1 MRQALSSFAIT
12 SRFSCNMQARP
23 ARSEP
28 PVELLL
34 TSLGHLERE
43 AGAGMLPAKPRS
55 VSAAHPLRTHSQ
67 AVLPS
72 RQRRVHLPVIVHADD
87 FGETGDITEGICLGI
102 EAGVVTSTSVM
113 VNMPGTADALR
124 RMPQLAQ
131 QASFGIHLNLCEGRP
146 LTRGATL
153 MDANGQ
159 FLRKRTL
166 AAHALAGRLSLAE
179 LEAEIT
185 AQIAVLRD
193 AGVRVSHLDGH
204 KHLHQ
209 LPIVCTAVARVLPR
223 FGIERVR
230 ITRLGSW
237 RRVPGLST
245 LVREI
250 AARHAARVFARVG
263 LRSPVRTVDLR
274 DLLAGK
280 TLAPLAGRAA
290 EGPVPIEICC
300 HPGTAAADAGK
311 PGSHSRENEL
321 EYLLSQEFR
330 TVLATSGA
338 ALVSYWRV

>member
-1 MRQALSSFAIT
+1 
-12 SRFSCNMQARP
+12 
-23 ARSEP
+23 
-28 PVELLL
+28 
-34 TSLGHLERE
+34 
-43 AGAGMLPAKPRS
+43 
-55 VSAAHPLRTHSQ
+55 
-67 AVLPS
+67 
-72 RQRRVHLPVIVHADD
+72 VIVHADD
-87 FGETGDITEGICLGI
+87 FGETRDITEGICLAI

-131 QASFGIHLNLCEGRP
+131 QASFGIHLNLCEGGP

-153 MDANGQ
+153 MDADGQ

-166 AAHALAGRLSLAE
+166 AARALAGRLSLSE
-179 LEAEIT
+179 LETEVA
-185 AQIAVLRD
+185 AQIGMLRD
-193 AGVRVSHLDGH
+193 AGIRVSHLDGH

-209 LPIVCTAVARVLPR
+209 LPIVCAAVAHVLPR

-237 RRVPGLST
+237 RGVHALST
-245 LVREI
+245 LMREI
-250 AARHAARVFARVG
+250 AARHAAHVFARAG

-274 DLLAGK
+274 ELLGGR
-280 TLAPLAGRAA
+280 TLAPLAGPAA
-290 EGPVPIEICC
+290 EGPMPIEICC

-311 PGSHSRENEL
+311 PGSHRRENEL

>member
-1 MRQALSSFAIT
+1 
-12 SRFSCNMQARP
+12 
-23 ARSEP
+23 
-28 PVELLL
+28 
-34 TSLGHLERE
+34 
-43 AGAGMLPAKPRS
+43 MLPAKPRS

-67 AVLPS
+67 AVIPS
-72 RQRRVHLPVIVHADD
+72 RQRRVQLPVIVHADD

-102 EAGVVTSTSVM
+102 DAGVVTSTSVM

-124 RMPQLAQ
+124 RIPQLAQ

-153 MDANGQ
+153 MDANGE

-166 AAHALAGRLSLAE
+166 AARALAGRLSLSE
-179 LEAEIT
+179 LEAEVT
-185 AQIAVLRD
+185 AQIGIVRD

-209 LPIVCTAVARVLPR
+209 LPIVCTAVAHVLPR

-237 RRVPGLST
+237 RK
-245 LVREI
+245 VRGASMLMREV
-250 AARHAARVFARVG
+250 AARHAARVFGRAR

-274 DLLAGK
+274 DLLGGK
-280 TLAPLAGRAA
+280 TLAPLAGPPA

-311 PGSHSRENEL
+311 PGSHRRENEL
-321 EYLLSQEFR
+321 EYLLSHEFR

>member
-1 MRQALSSFAIT
+1 
-12 SRFSCNMQARP
+12 
-23 ARSEP
+23 
-28 PVELLL
+28 
-34 TSLGHLERE
+34 
-43 AGAGMLPAKPRS
+43 MLPAKPRN
-55 VSAAHPLRTHSQ
+55 VSAAHPLRAHSQ
-67 AVLPS
+67 ALIPS
-72 RQRRVHLPVIVHADD
+72 RQRRVPLPVIVHADD

-124 RMPQLAQ
+124 RMPRLAQ

-166 AAHALAGRLSLAE
+166 AAHALTGKLSLSE
-179 LEAEIT
+179 LEAEVT
-185 AQIAVLRD
+185 AQIGILLDV
-193 AGVRVSHLDGH
+193 GVRVSHLDGH

-209 LPIVCTAVARVLPR
+209 LPIVCTAVAHVLPR

-237 RRVPGLST
+237 RNVHGAST
-245 LVREI
+245 LLREV
-250 AARHAARVFARVG
+250 AARHAARVFGRAR

-280 TLAPLAGRAA
+280 TLAPLAGASA
-290 EGPVPIEICC
+290 EGPAPIEICC

-311 PGSHSRENEL
+311 PGSHRRENEL

-330 TVLATSGA
+330 TMLAASGA